1 MMGPDI
7 KTFSW
12 FVEGILLV
20 SKTQPYPPPPPSK
33 KIPPL
38 SIKEHSNNS

>member
-1 MMGPDI
+1 MGPDI

-20 SKTQPYPPPPPSK
+20 NNTQSYQQQQK
-33 KIPPL
+33 AIPPL
-38 SIKEHSNNS
+38 GIKEHSNNSEI